1 MAAHAQEN
9 KFDFHKLK
17 SSIQVVTVIT
27 ITMAILNINLLNL
40 K

>member
-17 SSIQVVTVIT
+17 SSIQVVTVIFCYVE
-27 ITMAILNINLLNL
+27 IVNVIVLYA
-40 K
+40 